1 MNRFSS
7 IIYICLLTV
16 TGIAGC
22 RSGKTDDRAGGRLTV
37 TATLPPQAAL
47 VEAIGGDSVQ
57 VNTLIGK
64 GVNPESYEPTIA
76 AMRDVAN
83 SDVMLLS
90 GALGFETQLTARI
103 KENNND
109 IVIVDTSAG
118 IEPIYGTHSHH
129 HHHDGEVCD
138 HDHGESADPHTWTSV
153 RNARI
158 IATNI
163 LLALTAADPGNASY
177 YQARYNKLYDRLD
190 SLDRQLEEKLKPLA
204 GSSFL
209 VWHPS
214 LSYLARDYGLKQIT
228 IELEG
233 KETSPRGIR
242 EIVDRA
248 KNSGARV
255 LFVQADFDS
264 SRAESI
270 SNQTGTRVVR
280 INPLDADWESQINL
294 IVESLTEG
302 I

>member
-7 IIYICLLTV
+7 IICICLLTV
-16 TGIAGC
+16 ACIAGC
-22 RSGKTDDRAGGRLTV
+22 RSGKTDAGIGDKLAV
-37 TATLPPQAAL
+37 TATLPPQAAI
-47 VEAIGGDSVQ
+47 VEAIGGDSVR
-57 VNTLIGK
+57 VTTLIGA

-76 AMRDVAN
+76 AMREVTN

-90 GALGFETQLTARI
+90 GALGFEQQLTARI
-103 KENNND
+103 SENNND

-129 HHHDGEVCD
+129 HHHDGEACD
-138 HDHGESADPHTWTSV
+138 HDHSESADPHTWTSV
-153 RNARI
+153 KNMRI

-163 LLALTAADPGNASY
+163 LFALTAADPGNAPY
-177 YQARYNKLYDRLD
+177 YQARYSKLYDRLD
-190 SLDRQLEEKLKPLA
+190 SIDRQLEAKLKPLA

-233 KETSPRGIR
+233 KETSPRGIK
-242 EIVDRA
+242 EVVDRA

-270 SNQTGTRVVR
+270 SRQTGTDVVK
-280 INPLDADWESQINL
+280 INPLDGDWEKQINI
-294 IVESLTEG
+294 IVNSLVAWK
-302 I
+302 

>member
-1 MNRFSS
+1 MN
-7 IIYICLLTV
+7 T
-16 TGIAGC
+16 
-22 RSGKTDDRAGGRLTV
+22 
-37 TATLPPQAAL
+37 
-47 VEAIGGDSVQ
+47 
-57 VNTLIGK
+57 
-64 GVNPESYEPTIA
+64 ESYETTIA
-76 AMRDVAN
+76 AMRVVTN

-90 GALGFETQLTARI
+90 GARGFEQQLTARI
-103 KENNND
+103 SENNND

-129 HHHDGEVCD
+129 HHHDGEACD
-138 HDHGESADPHTWTSV
+138 HDHSESADPHTWTSV
-153 RNARI
+153 KNMRI

-163 LLALTAADPGNASY
+163 LFALTAADPGNAPY
-177 YQARYNKLYDRLD
+177 YQARYNKLYNRLD
-190 SLDRQLEEKLKPLA
+190 SLDRQLEAKLKPLA

-233 KETSPRGIR
+233 KETSPRGIK
-242 EIVDRA
+242 EVVDRA

-270 SNQTGTRVVR
+270 SRQTGTDVVK
-280 INPLDADWESQINL
+280 INPLDGDWEKQINI
-294 IVESLTEG
+294 IVNSLVAG
-302 I
+302 K